1 MLKYTRIRQITT
13 LNLDKLFINCY
24 INMSDIKTKKEE
36 KSMSKSATVYTLMAA
51 LLEAEKILGQGRK
64 WQAKNPIQAQ
74 LIADFLKHI
83 SEAGQI
89 KEIESIASRDAKTI
103 NDFLAQRGF
112 SITLNPFMP
121 REFGVAAVL
130 DLLVKWF
137 QPGDKIKITTW
148 SNHTYP
154 GVHLKKGVQ
163 FFNVNGDQTK
173 TVSKIR
179 TQTDDEVFMTMIDQV
194 PDGLDLLEFAA
205 TLLAQIRY
213 SGDEYE
219 GLHFPMVDF
228 KNQPDIS
235 WLLGMAT
242 TDNLGGPALISQA
255 KQETKLRMN
264 EIGARVQDAVAMA
277 TMKCMVM
284 PKKPLIINKPFLCIF
299 TRPGLNFPLAV
310 FHLEPDCWKNPG
322 SLD

>member
-1 MLKYTRIRQITT
+1 
-13 LNLDKLFINCY
+13 
-24 INMSDIKTKKEE
+24 
-36 KSMSKSATVYTLMAA
+36 MSKSATVYTLMAA
-51 LLEAEKILGQGRK
+51 LREAEDILGKGRK
-64 WQAKNPIQAQ
+64 WQAKNPMQAK
-74 LIADFLKHI
+74 LITDFLKYI

-89 KEIESIASRDAKTI
+89 KEIESIASRDAKKI

-112 SITLNPFMP
+112 SIQLNPFAP
-121 REFGVAAVL
+121 TEFGVAAVL

-137 QPGDKIKITTW
+137 QPGKKIQITTP
-148 SNHTYP
+148 NNQKYP
-154 GVHLKKGVQ
+154 GVHLKQGVQ
-163 FFNVNGDQTK
+163 FFNVNGDMNK
-173 TVSKIR
+173 PVAKIR
-179 TQTDDEVFMTMIDQV
+179 TQSDDEVFMTMIDQV

-205 TLLAQIRY
+205 TLVAQLQYGRE
-213 SGDEYE
+213 EYE

-242 TDNLGGPALISQA
+242 TDSSGVPAWISQA

-277 TMKCMVM
+277 TMRCAMM
-284 PKKPLIINKPFLCIF
+284 PKQPLIINKPFLCIF
-299 TRPGLNFPLAV
+299 TRPGLTFPLAV
-310 FHLEPDCWKNPG
+310 FFLDPDCWKNPG